1 MAVAERSV
9 RRGARPTSIDSGSGI
24 DDLLPPT
31 WAVALAFLLAAIAGY
46 IDVVSFVRVAGVF
59 PANHSGNLVLIG
71 IAIGNGDPTRATRSV
86 VAVVAFILGATIV
99 GISTQRAP
107 SRLRPVVLLTLEA
120 ALLVVAACLSF
131 DLADRP
137 LETGAAGSAALVA
150 MSVAMGV
157 QTAVLR
163 HVAGVSIS
171 TTYLSS
177 AVFQLGSAFAAV
189 TPSARARR
197 ASAIA
202 FRTAVIAIIPLVVG
216 YVGGAAVGVKAADHG
231 PSGLVLVALI
241 LLALAAAPLL
251 LFRSVTEPERDT
263 TTAGPDEV
271 DPRVVPVLDTI
282 RSFGLALPT
291 IEQTRAAFE
300 DVASAIPP
308 PEGVAVERTTVAGR
322 DAIRVR
328 PEGSGPSG
336 RILYLHGG
344 GYVIGSTPA
353 QTGVPGR
360 LALAT
365 GAEVV
370 SVDYRLAPEHPC
382 PAATEDA
389 VAAYSALLEEGAVQ
403 AIVGDSAGGALAVL
417 TAVAVRD
424 AGLQPP
430 GALVAFSPWTD
441 LTGSSQR
448 FRDTSFHDAVLP
460 RAFLMAASQ
469 AWLGDR
475 DPDDPAATPLHA
487 DLSGLPPTA
496 IHVGGDELLLEDSV
510 RLADVLGQAG
520 VQVDLRVWPRMIHSF
535 VAYPNLAPESDE
547 ALAESARFIRSASS

>member
-1 MAVAERSV
+1 
-9 RRGARPTSIDSGSGI
+9 
-24 DDLLPPT
+24 
-31 WAVALAFLLAAIAGY
+31 
-46 IDVVSFVRVAGVF
+46 
-59 PANHSGNLVLIG
+59 
-71 IAIGNGDPTRATRSV
+71 
-86 VAVVAFILGATIV
+86 
-99 GISTQRAP
+99 
-107 SRLRPVVLLTLEA
+107 
-120 ALLVVAACLSF
+120 
-131 DLADRP
+131 
-137 LETGAAGSAALVA
+137 
-150 MSVAMGV
+150 
-157 QTAVLR
+157 
-163 HVAGVSIS
+163 
-171 TTYLSS
+171 
-177 AVFQLGSAFAAV
+177 
-189 TPSARARR
+189 
-197 ASAIA
+197 
-202 FRTAVIAIIPLVVG
+202 
-216 YVGGAAVGVKAADHG
+216 
-231 PSGLVLVALI
+231 
-241 LLALAAAPLL
+241 
-251 LFRSVTEPERDT
+251 
-263 TTAGPDEV
+263 
-271 DPRVVPVLDTI
+271 
-282 RSFGLALPT
+282 
-291 IEQTRAAFE
+291 
-300 DVASAIPP
+300 
-308 PEGVAVERTTVAGR
+308 VAVERTTVAGR

-344 GYVIGSTPA
+344 GYVIGSTPVCA
-353 QTGVPGR
+353 GVPGR